1 MDVFIKY
8 IVPILVGGF
17 IGWFTNYLAIK
28 MLFRPYKE
36 IRVFGIKL
44 PFTPGLIP
52 KEKERIAKSLS
63 VTISDEF
70 LNKEILLK
78 YLTNDDMKRKIQDSV
93 NDIFEIIKNNHK
105 SFKDILLDYIEEK
118 DIDEN
123 MNILCDKVSFEIIKK
138 IKENNL
144 SKKIASQIIEN
155 ILMDKESILGKTI
168 TFFLND
174 KMTFGIEKVIK
185 DKIDEYT
192 NNQGEK
198 EINYILRKEIN
209 TFLISSSSL
218 LYLNYEKEISV
229 IKKHIVNIYEMLINK
244 SVDKILLVVD
254 FRKIISDRIEELDV
268 KDLEKIIIDITKK
281 ELNAIT
287 YIGGLL
293 GVIIGTINIFI

>member
-105 SFKDILLDYIEEK
+105 SFKDILHL
-118 DIDEN
+118 
-123 MNILCDKVSFEIIKK
+123 
-138 IKENNL
+138 
-144 SKKIASQIIEN
+144 
-155 ILMDKESILGKTI
+155 
-168 TFFLND
+168 
-174 KMTFGIEKVIK
+174 
-185 DKIDEYT
+185 
-192 NNQGEK
+192 
-198 EINYILRKEIN
+198 
-209 TFLISSSSL
+209 
-218 LYLNYEKEISV
+218 
-229 IKKHIVNIYEMLINK
+229 
-244 SVDKILLVVD
+244 
-254 FRKIISDRIEELDV
+254 
-268 KDLEKIIIDITKK
+268 
-281 ELNAIT
+281 
-287 YIGGLL
+287 
-293 GVIIGTINIFI
+293 